1 MKQARETLPTFP
13 SFQKARSLKNA
24 EDTIV
29 SPKES
34 LAVPSRCPRPFRLPS
49 RRNER
54 RSAVLLALLVSFL
67 SVNLLACGG
76 AMLSSKLSSGLAG
89 TTSSDTVWATVRYL
103 SCESGSMTGAGIDN
117 CTATL
122 TAVAGSGGQV
132 VNLASNNAAV
142 TVPSSVTIASGA
154 INASFTA
161 TIGAVS
167 TAQTATLTGSSGGV
181 DSTYTIDLGAAAGTS
196 QPQLSTLNCA
206 SGSITGAGTDN
217 CTATLSGTAASGGQA
232 VSLTSNNAAVT
243 VPSSV
248 TVASGATSAS
258 FTATVSA
265 VSAAQTA
272 TLTASSGGGSST
284 YAIELNANSG
294 STVAA
299 ISLQSTSVSFGDV
312 ALNTSSYQSDTLTAS
327 GTASLTI
334 SAATV
339 TGTGF
344 SISGVSFPLT
354 LNPGQTATLQIEFDP
369 TVAGAENG
377 KVTLTTN
384 CSSPTSTVSL
394 SGTGDAGTTSYQVN
408 LSWIAPSSSPVG
420 VTGYNI
426 YRATG
431 SSASY
436 QLINS
441 SASTSYSDSA
451 VASNTSYSYYVESVD
466 AAGSQSIPSNSYT
479 VAIP

>member
-1 MKQARETLPTFP
+1 
-13 SFQKARSLKNA
+13 
-24 EDTIV
+24 
-29 SPKES
+29 
-34 LAVPSRCPRPFRLPS
+34 
-49 RRNER
+49 
-54 RSAVLLALLVSFL
+54 
-67 SVNLLACGG
+67 
-76 AMLSSKLSSGLAG
+76 MLSSKLSSGLAG

-408 LSWIAPSSSPVG
+408 LSWIAGWSDRLQHLSGDGLQRLVPTHQFLCVDKLFGLRRRKQHVVQLLRRKRGCRGQPEHPVEQLHG
-420 VTGYNI
+420 SNPVKLPFPVLSMHFVERAGRNRTGLNQSQI
-426 YRATG
+426 SVPRPFHGFIVKWAGRRKARWEGFSGLPPLRRNKRARMG
-431 SSASY
+431 YGA
-436 QLINS
+436 LL
-441 SASTSYSDSA
+441 
-451 VASNTSYSYYVESVD
+451 
-466 AAGSQSIPSNSYT
+466 AGRMIPE
-479 VAIP
+479 

>member
-1 MKQARETLPTFP
+1 
-13 SFQKARSLKNA
+13 
-24 EDTIV
+24 
-29 SPKES
+29 
-34 LAVPSRCPRPFRLPS
+34 
-49 RRNER
+49 
-54 RSAVLLALLVSFL
+54 
-67 SVNLLACGG
+67 
-76 AMLSSKLSSGLAG
+76 
-89 TTSSDTVWATVRYL
+89 
-103 SCESGSMTGAGIDN
+103 
-117 CTATL
+117 
-122 TAVAGSGGQV
+122 
-132 VNLASNNAAV
+132 
-142 TVPSSVTIASGA
+142 
-154 INASFTA
+154 
-161 TIGAVS
+161 
-167 TAQTATLTGSSGGV
+167 
-181 DSTYTIDLGAAAGTS
+181 
-196 QPQLSTLNCA
+196 
-206 SGSITGAGTDN
+206 
-217 CTATLSGTAASGGQA
+217 
-232 VSLTSNNAAVT
+232 
-243 VPSSV
+243 
-248 TVASGATSAS
+248 
-258 FTATVSA
+258 